1 MGPGGLVQAVQ
12 GPYESGAELFSCIFQ
27 LLKFPRRATVCKRGG
42 EMNNGWIK
50 TEAGPQST
58 LKVDLCGCSEGK
70 PSPDPALP
78 SFTSPVSWLLSYSEL
93 NENAVTMFLGVQAAL
108 YLSKI
113 DEQIHQ
119 RKLTLGKN
127 TQVTLRAK

>member
-27 LLKFPRRATVCKRGG
+27 LLKSPRRATVCKRGG

-58 LKVDLCGCSEGK
+58 LKVDLRGCSEGK

-78 SFTSPVSWLLSYSEL
+78 SLTSPVSWLLSCSEL
-93 NENAVTMFLGVQAAL
+93 NENEVTTFLGMQAAL
-108 YLSKI
+108 Y
-113 DEQIHQ
+113 
-119 RKLTLGKN
+119 
-127 TQVTLRAK
+127 